1 MSNPWPLNIFCSKA
15 WKYSHLYYSIS
26 VWKSPIFEIILML
39 LLYFEANIKYEVA
52 SFIDDLPF
60 LPEDARFSDENRSNS
75 KHSQIVSNTL
85 ITNL

>member
-1 MSNPWPLNIFCSKA
+1 
-15 WKYSHLYYSIS
+15 
-26 VWKSPIFEIILML
+26 ML